1 MHRFHVDQ
9 LDKAFP
15 VGVTADRPATSC
27 TIEQGP
33 KRAELGLE
41 CTQRRL
47 SLHDRFTGRLD
58 GSLGLSLALLETR
71 GRLAHL
77 GKLLARGLGDAAP
90 PVELLAQGRVT
101 NGPGLE
107 LGPRLLLLFTQELA
121 PAFQLAKL
129 RVDR

>member
-1 MHRFHVDQ
+1 MRRFHLDQ
-9 LDKAFP
+9 LQEALP

-71 GRLAHL
+71 CRLAII
-77 GKLLARGLGDAAP
+77 GKLLARGPRAAGPAVEISALVGDKERP
-90 PVELLAQGRVT
+90 S
-101 NGPGLE
+101 
-107 LGPRLLLLFTQELA
+107 
-121 PAFQLAKL
+121 
-129 RVDR
+129 